1 MKKMRLWVLLFF
13 GCLTAGNAEA
23 RKTVVKV
30 RQPGT
35 LAQLV
40 GESNKYRITDLT
52 LRGAI
57 NNDDIRFLRDMCG
70 QTAELETTEG
80 KVRSLNLRDVTFVPG
95 GEPFLRVQDNFRTYV
110 TSPYTMP
117 DCMFYQ
123 CPVEQ
128 LVLPARVDT
137 VGSWALA
144 RMGLRTLNL
153 PADTYIY
160 DNIVAADSL
169 LEELTLPSLFW
180 NNHESVGRLLS
191 GLKSLRKLTFR
202 DVDYISGG
210 TFQDM
215 PALEELTF
223 GGLVGHMDGYCVSRM
238 PRLRTIRFGG
248 TVVSTGGSQ
257 FVSDCPELENVF
269 IDGTVFSIGYGK
281 AVNCPRFK
289 GYVVT
294 GRVVSSVN
302 ADVIPVAS
310 PSSYGEA
317 AGWTG
322 AFAEAEGW
330 MLRIKDQ
337 RRFFS
342 GLVADLMP
350 AVERVARAVGD
361 ISLCTRFEMM
371 RNTMKSSELS
381 GLSKLDILKLSARYV
396 RTGQR
401 DTLFSYAP
409 PSDSLLSR
417 TREYFNLDSIAGT
430 GDDISRIKNILYWL
444 HDNVRHDGSSSW
456 PDCRFNAVDLY
467 EVCKRENRGLNCR
480 FMAIM
485 LCEMLLAEGIPS
497 RYLTCQSRDYDSDPD
512 CHVINV
518 AWSTS
523 LGKWIWVDPTFAA
536 YVSDENGLLLHPGE
550 VRARLRAGLPLVLN
564 EDANWNHENLQTV
577 EHYLE
582 NYMAKNLYVISANT
596 MNQAE
601 PEGNSSHPQG
611 RSVSLIPE
619 KFDFGNS
626 FTTSDDDYFWQP
638 PVVPAMR

>member
-1 MKKMRLWVLLFF
+1 MKKMRLWLLLLA
-13 GCLTAGNAEA
+13 GCLMAGNAEA

-30 RQPGT
+30 KQPGT

-40 GESNKYRITDLT
+40 GEENKYRITDLT
-52 LRGAI
+52 IRGAI

-70 QTAELETTEG
+70 QNAGLTATPG
-80 KVRSLNLRDVTFVPG
+80 KVRSVNLHDVTFVPG
-95 GEPFLRVQDNFRTYV
+95 GEPFLTGQDKFRAYV
-110 TSPYTMP
+110 TSTYTMP

-137 VGSWALA
+137 VGHWALA
-144 RMGLRTLNL
+144 GMGLRSLRL
-153 PADTYIY
+153 PEKTFIY
-160 DNIVAADSL
+160 SNILSDDSL
-169 LEELTLPSLFW
+169 LTELTLPVLSW
-180 NNHESVGRLLS
+180 TDQSVSRLLD
-191 GLKSLRKLTFR
+191 GLTSLRKLTFH
-202 DVDYISGG
+202 DVDYVSGG
-210 TFQDM
+210 TFHDM

-223 GGLVGHMDGYCVSRM
+223 SGMVGHMDGYCVSRM

-257 FVSDCPELENVF
+257 FVADCPELENVF
-269 IDGTVFSIGYGK
+269 IDGNVFCLGYGE
-281 AVNCPRFK
+281 AVKCPKFK
-289 GYVVT
+289 GYVVK
-294 GRVVSSVN
+294 GCVVESMN
-302 ADVIPVAS
+302 EDVIPVTP
-310 PSSYGEA
+310 PSSYGKA
-317 AGWTG
+317 ADWAVALG
-322 AFAEAEGW
+322 EAENW
-330 MLRIKDQ
+330 MLRVKDQ
-337 RRFFS
+337 TKFFS
-342 GLVADLMP
+342 SLLKYRIPVVAQ
-350 AVERVARAVGD
+350 VARAVGD
-361 ISLCTRFEMM
+361 MPLCTRLEIMQNAGKDFPE
-371 RNTMKSSELS
+371 
-381 GLSKLDILKLSARYV
+381 LSKLDILKLSARYV
-396 RTGQR
+396 RGGQR

-409 PSDSLLSR
+409 ASDSLLSR

-485 LCEMLLAEGIPS
+485 LNEMLLAEGIPA

-536 YVSDENGLLLHPGE
+536 YVTDENGLLLHPGE

-564 EDANWNHENLQTV
+564 EDANWNHENRQTV
-577 EHYLE
+577 EDYLE

-601 PEGNSSHPQG
+601 PEGKCDHPQG
-611 RSVSLIPE
+611 RRVSLVPE
-619 KFDFGNS
+619 NFKYGGDII
-626 FTTSDDDYFWQP
+626 TSDDEYFWQP
-638 PVVPAMR
+638 PVGTDAR